1 MMIDWPTLLAA
12 FSIGILGGA
21 HCIGMCGGIIGAL
34 TLSTSVDQYRQR
46 LFIIVMYNLGRI
58 LSYLLIAWIFYHL
71 VHAVENYFALQ
82 FMRYVA
88 GALLIA
94 MGLYL
99 ANWWRGL
106 VYLEKAG
113 SVLWRFIQPLS
124 KGLLPVETLPK
135 ALLLG
140 AVWGWLPCGLIYSA
154 LAYSM
159 AADNGLQAVLTMLAF
174 ALGTL
179 PAVMA
184 SGLLAERMMALVKTS
199 WVRKS
204 FAVFIILFGIWTLA
218 QTMQHAGHHGGGHG
232 AHEHHHMDGHT
243 ESTVPMDHSSHHDH
257 AMPVEPVAP
266 EDASDHSSHSD
277 DMHRHHHH

>member
-1 MMIDWPTLLAA
+1 MIVIDWPTLFAA

-46 LFIIVMYNLGRI
+46 FFIIVTYNLGRI
-58 LSYLLIAWIFYHL
+58 ASYLFIAWVFYQLIH
-71 VHAVENYFALQ
+71 VVENYFALQ

-88 GALLIA
+88 GVLLIA

-113 SVLWRFIQPLS
+113 NYLWRLIQPLS
-124 KGLLPVETLPK
+124 KTLLPVDSLPK
-135 ALLLG
+135 AFFLG
-140 AVWGWLPCGLIYSA
+140 MVWGWLPCGLIYSA
-154 LAYSM
+154 LAYST
-159 AADNGLQAVLTMLAF
+159 AADSSVNAVLTMLAF

-184 SGLLAERMMALVKTS
+184 SGLLAERLTALVKTS

-204 FAVFIILFGIWTLA
+204 FAVLIILFGVWTLM
-218 QTMQHAGHHGGGHG
+218 QTMQHAGHHGAGHSDHESHQHG
-232 AHEHHHMDGHT
+232 AD
-243 ESTVPMDHSSHHDH
+243 SQSIDDSSVAPPMDHSAHHN
-257 AMPVEPVAP
+257 
-266 EDASDHSSHSD
+266 
-277 DMHRHHHH
+277 HH